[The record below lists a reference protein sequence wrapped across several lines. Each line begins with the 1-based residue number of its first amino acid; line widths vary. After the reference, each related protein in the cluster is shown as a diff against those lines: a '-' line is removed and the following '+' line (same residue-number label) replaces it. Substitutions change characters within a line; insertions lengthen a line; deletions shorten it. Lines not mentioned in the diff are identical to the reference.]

1 MAIDPALLEK
11 ARRTPGRVRFE
22 EALRLA
28 RQLGFEK
35 VRQVR
40 HHRVFRLGSS
50 GVPLNL
56 QEGTHARAK
65 VYQVQKMLRLAGHER
80 R

>member
-1 MAIDPALLEK
+1 MPIVDAKLLAK
-11 ARRTPGRVRFE
+11 ARAVPQAVRFE

-40 HHRVFRLGSS
+40 SHRLFRMPAA
-50 GVPLNL
+50 VPAPLNL
-56 QEGTHARAK
+56 QEGPGGRVK
-65 VYQVQKMLRLAGHER
+65 VYQLAVLLRLVPEG
-80 R
+80 

>member
-1 MAIDPALLEK
+1 MALDPSLLEK
-11 ARRTPGRVRFE
+11 ARRAPGRLRFE

-35 VRQVR
+35 VRQGR
-40 HHRVFRLGSS
+40 HHRVFRFGS
-50 GVPLNL
+50 GRLPLNL
-56 QEGTHARAK
+56 QEGPHARAK
-65 VYQVQKMLRLAGHER
+65 AYQVRAMLRLAGHGR